1 MHNTVLENQ
10 KIALIT
16 MMLLTILMNQKN
28 FTFFT

>member
-16 MMLLTILMNQKN
+16 MMLLPILMNQKN